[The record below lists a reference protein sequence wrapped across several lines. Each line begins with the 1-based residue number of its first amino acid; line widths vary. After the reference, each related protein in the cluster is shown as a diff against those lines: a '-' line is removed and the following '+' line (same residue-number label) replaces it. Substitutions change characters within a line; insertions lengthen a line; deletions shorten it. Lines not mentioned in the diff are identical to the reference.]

1 MESSA
6 FYDTKKIP
14 VPERESFNNT
24 ILLLTLIKSQY
35 YYIIGFS
42 RPEHIIKIGF
52 DYESEA
58 YGTLSETLEIDFCN
72 SSEYVTMRA
81 VLNNVNAER
90 WQVLKDFFVGKGR
103 VCKTEDKIIY
113 EYNLSK
119 DKVLPIGINDMNT
132 YIMEAKKDIG
142 VFLEMYYLQYIR
154 P

>member
-1 MESSA
+1 MESNA

-72 SSEYVTMRA
+72 SAENVTMRA
-81 VLNNVNAER
+81 VLNNVNADC
-90 WQVLKDFFVGKGR
+90 WPVIKDYFEGKGR
-103 VCKTEDKIIY
+103 VYKRGEKIIY
-113 EYNLSK
+113 EHNLLK
-119 DKVLPIGINDMNT
+119 DKVLPIGIDDMNT
-132 YIMEAKKDIG
+132 YIMDAKKDIG
-142 VFLEMYYLQYIR
+142 DFLEMYYVQYIR